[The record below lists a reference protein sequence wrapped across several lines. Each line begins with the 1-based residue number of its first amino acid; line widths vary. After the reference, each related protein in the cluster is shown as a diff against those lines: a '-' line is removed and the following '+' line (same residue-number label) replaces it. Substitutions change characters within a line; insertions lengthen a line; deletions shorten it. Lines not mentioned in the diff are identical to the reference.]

1 MAAPTRSKRTRSRSG
16 SRRSPSS
23 SGSRSRSRSNGSRS
37 PSARAGQ
44 TDALKMLKEDHARV
58 KELFDRFEKSTGSSK
73 ERIARTICDELKVH
87 AQLEEDL
94 FYPAIREAIEDEDLV
109 NEAEVE
115 HGSAKDLIAQIEDS
129 SPSDDRFEALVT
141 VLGEYIKH
149 HVKEEEGEMF
159 PQVKRSKL
167 DTAELGEQMQEHK
180 RELEGRL
187 SQSGGSLSANA

>member
-1 MAAPTRSKRTRSRSG
+1 MAAPNRPKSPRSPSG

-23 SGSRSRSRSNGSRS
+23 SGSRSRSRSNSSRS
-37 PSARAGQ
+37 PGARSEKV
-44 TDALKMLKEDHARV
+44 DALKMLKEDHARV
-58 KELFDRFEKSTGSSK
+58 KALFDRFEKSNGSSK
-73 ERIARTICDELKVH
+73 ERIARTICEELKVH

-94 FYPAIREAIEDEDLV
+94 FYPAIREAIEEDLV

-129 SPSDDRFEALVT
+129 SPSDDRFDALVT
-141 VLGEYIKH
+141 VLSEYIKH

-159 PQVKRSKL
+159 PQVKRSEL

-180 RELEGRL
+180 RELQDRL
-187 SQSGGSLSANA
+187 SQSGGSVSASA

>member
-1 MAAPTRSKRTRSRSG
+1 MAAPNRSKGTRSRSG
-16 SRRSPSS
+16 SRRSPSR
-23 SGSRSRSRSNGSRS
+23 SGSRSRSRSNGSGAPGER
-37 PSARAGQ
+37 GGK

-58 KELFDRFEKSTGSSK
+58 KALFERFEKSNGSSK

-94 FYPAIREAIEDEDLV
+94 FYPAIREAIEEDLV

-115 HGSAKDLIAQIEDS
+115 HGSAKDLITQIEDS
-129 SPSDDRFEALVT
+129 SPSDERFDALVT

-167 DTAELGEQMQEHK
+167 DTAELGQQMQEHK

-187 SQSGGSLSANA
+187 SQSGAAISARA

>member
-1 MAAPTRSKRTRSRSG
+1 MAAPTRSKQTRSRSG

-23 SGSRSRSRSNGSRS
+23 SGSRSRSRSNSNRS
-37 PSARAGQ
+37 PGERGGK

-58 KELFDRFEKSTGSSK
+58 KELFDRFEKSNGSSK
-73 ERIARTICDELKVH
+73 ERIARTICEELKVH

-94 FYPAIREAIEDEDLV
+94 FYPAIREAIEEDLV

-129 SPSDDRFEALVT
+129 SPSDDRFDALVT

-149 HVKEEEGEMF
+149 HVKEEEGEIF

-167 DTAELGEQMQEHK
+167 DTAELGAQMQEHK
-180 RELEGRL
+180 RELEGQL
-187 SQSGGSLSANA
+187 SQSGGRAS